1 MKKLLLI
8 LLCVPLIGFGQD
20 IDIDYGENTPDSI
33 LWNGGFDI
41 RDRWYPPDSL
51 CISGD
56 CENGVGIFYFKESE
70 EWFGERAYVI
80 DASKYIGEW
89 KNKKKNGIGAY
100 VYFDETG
107 AISNIYIGEWKDGLR
122 HGKGTYTLADGTV
135 ESGQWE
141 NDKFIGE

>member
-56 CENGVGIFYFKESE
+56 CENGSGEYIFWVDGSVESAE
-70 EWFGERAYVI
+70 AIYKGEFENGKLNGKGNIVCDLGGFEG
-80 DASKYIGEW
+80 DAAGAP
-89 KNKKKNGIGAY
+89 GIGAQS
-100 VYFDETG
+100 VVV
-107 AISNIYIGEWKDGLR
+107 A
-122 HGKGTYTLADGTV
+122 GKATYGVFFL
-135 ESGQWE
+135 Q
-141 NDKFIGE
+141 